1 MKNLIKDNLKTIL
14 IVLSILVI
22 VVPTI
27 YAYGQLRQ
35 RVEDSTEKINNYDGR
50 LIELEKI
57 AAGTEVSLS
66 AIQLD
71 IGEIKSDIKYIRNK
85 PEGK

>member
-1 MKNLIKDNLKTIL
+1 MLM
-14 IVLSILVI
+14 
-22 VVPTI
+22 
-27 YAYGQLRQ
+27 G
-35 RVEDSTEKINNYDGR
+35 NYDGR